1 MHFKCGLEWRPQ
13 KPDENLKKREAKLQ
27 SMLNRDSDTTNCARE
42 ILALV
47 EKTVGISHT
56 HNVGA
61 ERARWEREKQQQHNK
76 FSCVIWPAEKYFT
89 QWITLSVLC
98 SGQQHRMSQ
107 WRQRRWQSDLI
118 KNVFPFIFAEFPHEM
133 ISETRP
139 SSVEVFREKNTKFY
153 FLSLN
158 ESPICLCEPDVFSLK
173 SLSIWYVEWCRESFA
188 FFPSFWSIGTRVEM
202 KIKYFLCSVLFAR
215 LRGDGW
221 MGGKKR
227 REQST
232 RNPYNSGTVNDDSR
246 QREATHWHFYRCMI
260 FMRKCINIR
269 LMPWF
274 QPPHLIHLL
283 PGQKTWRRFWR

>member
-1 MHFKCGLEWRPQ
+1 MKWYR
-13 KPDENLKKREAKLQ
+13 R
-27 SMLNRDSDTTNCARE
+27 RDRWAWKFFG
-42 ILALV
+42 
-47 EKTVGISHT
+47 EK
-56 HNVGA
+56 
-61 ERARWEREKQQQHNK
+61 
-76 FSCVIWPAEKYFT
+76 
-89 QWITLSVLC
+89 
-98 SGQQHRMSQ
+98 
-107 WRQRRWQSDLI
+107 
-118 KNVFPFIFAEFPHEM
+118 
-133 ISETRP
+133 
-139 SSVEVFREKNTKFY
+139 KNTKFY

-173 SLSIWYVEWCRESFA
+173 SLSIWYVEWCRESFV
-188 FFPSFWSIGTRVEM
+188 PFWSIGSSRVEM

-221 MGGKKR
+221 MGGTER

-274 QPPHLIHLL
+274 QPPHLIHRLSPPKKHEL
-283 PGQKTWRRFWR
+283 VLFGRLNNFSSAACTHKKKSWRWIY